1 MSGVLYGEDVNDRA
15 FSMRIMCIDLGTK
28 TIGMAVS
35 DPMGITAQPVST
47 IRRKALAADIAEL
60 VRTAREREVELI
72 VVGLPVNMDGTE
84 GPRALQTRK
93 FVERLKQQTEL
104 PIEFWDERMSTAAV
118 TRVLIDADVSREKR
132 KASVDKLAASY
143 ILQGYLDN
151 RRRQKHNG
159 SAQGTDGGHNGHGL
173 P

>member
-1 MSGVLYGEDVNDRA
+1 MTAPVCRPARRDCNDRLY
-15 FSMRIMCIDLGTK
+15 SMRIMCIDLGTK

-35 DPMGITAQPVST
+35 DPMGLTAQPVST

-60 VRTAREREVELI
+60 LRTASEREVERI
-72 VVGLPVNMDGTE
+72 VVGLPINMNGTE
-84 GPRALQTRK
+84 GPRALQTRR
-93 FVERLKQQTEL
+93 FVERLKEHTLL
-104 PIEFWDERMSTAAV
+104 PVEFWDERMSTAAV

-151 RRRQKHNG
+151 RRRRRE
-159 SAQGTDGGHNGHGL
+159 